1 MRPLICTAICT
12 APLGCMSLASV
23 TAVLFHKLVLRFP
36 EMLTKVTTVVKLSP
50 EGHQK
55 EKRLLVNWQLVC

>member
-1 MRPLICTAICT
+1 
-12 APLGCMSLASV
+12 MSLASV